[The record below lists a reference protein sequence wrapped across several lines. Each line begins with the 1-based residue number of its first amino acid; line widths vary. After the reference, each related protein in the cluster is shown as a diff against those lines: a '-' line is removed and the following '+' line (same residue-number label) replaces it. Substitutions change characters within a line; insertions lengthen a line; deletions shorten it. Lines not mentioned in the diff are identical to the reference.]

1 MKSAIRVH
9 PILAVAF
16 VLATAAL
23 GWAKCGDGPGDAAAV
38 AAARVQVT
46 ANCGCT
52 GVPKHGTYVTCA
64 VGIARRRVAAGT
76 LPGRCQQVVKRC
88 AARSTCGKLGFV
100 TCCIADADATRCKL
114 KHDET
119 RCTAQG
125 GTPGICTSC
134 CDACEPGGCAPAA
147 RMSAAAPG
155 TP

>member
-1 MKSAIRVH
+1 M
-9 PILAVAF
+9 
-16 VLATAAL
+16 
-23 GWAKCGDGPGDAAAV
+23 
-38 AAARVQVT
+38 QVT
-46 ANCGCT
+46 ANCGCAA
-52 GVPKHGTYVTCA
+52 VPKHRTYVTGA

-134 CDACEPGGCAPAA
+134 CDACEPGGCGPAA